1 MASHSVDPEFLWR
14 GLQCIPRSTSSPLKR
29 RIQEPFKAAFPPE
42 PTAPVS
48 WQAVARWTNS
58 QEANRKQTMT
68 SDSSDGTKNVG
79 KNALLHGLYAK
90 DVLLPW
96 DSKEDFLKLHE
107 DLKAEF
113 FPDGRAE
120 EEAVLDLAFLH
131 WHKRTIYRVWQSAVL
146 KDPFTEDIIQTKSKS
161 WSDIRKRLRAAA
173 TSERTLRGAIEN
185 NQSSLLDGLQ
195 TGGEKIAT
203 TSDAEE
209 IKVILAQT
217 EAILKLVT
225 EKSMPLVKALDQ
237 RPDAEQALDRAYAPE
252 SLEKVMRLDAAIDVR
267 IGKVLAR
274 LVGLKEFKRTPAGGA
289 GRRALEAPRAA

>member
-1 MASHSVDPEFLWR
+1 
-14 GLQCIPRSTSSPLKR
+14 
-29 RIQEPFKAAFPPE
+29 
-42 PTAPVS
+42 
-48 WQAVARWTNS
+48 
-58 QEANRKQTMT
+58 MT

-79 KNALLHGLYAK
+79 KNALLHGLYAR

-131 WHKRTIYRVWQSAVL
+131 WHKRTIYRLWQSAVL
-146 KDPFTEDIIQTKSKS
+146 KDPFTEDIIQTESKS

-195 TGGEKIAT
+195 TVGEKIAT

-225 EKSMPLVKALDQ
+225 ERSMPLVKAMDQ
-237 RPDAEQALDRAYAPE
+237 SIGQGLRAGEPGEGHAP
-252 SLEKVMRLDAAIDVR
+252 
-267 IGKVLAR
+267 
-274 LVGLKEFKRTPAGGA
+274 
-289 GRRALEAPRAA
+289 

>member
-1 MASHSVDPEFLWR
+1 
-14 GLQCIPRSTSSPLKR
+14 
-29 RIQEPFKAAFPPE
+29 
-42 PTAPVS
+42 
-48 WQAVARWTNS
+48 
-58 QEANRKQTMT
+58 MT
-68 SDSSDGTKNVG
+68 SDSSDGTKNLG
-79 KNALLHGLYAK
+79 NQNALLHGLYAR

-131 WHKRTIYRVWQSAVL
+131 WHKRTIYRLWQSAVL
-146 KDPFTEDIIQTKSKS
+146 KDPFTEDIIQTESKS

-173 TSERTLRGAIEN
+173 TGERTLRGAIEN

-195 TGGEKIAT
+195 TVGEKIAT

-209 IKVILAQT
+209 IKVILAQS

-225 EKSMPLVKALDQ
+225 EKSMPLVKAMDQ

-252 SLEKVMRLDAAIDVR
+252 SLGLGILRDHAGATA
-267 IGKVLAR
+267 GSAR
-274 LVGLKEFKRTPAGGA
+274 DTCISCIRVNYTLN
-289 GRRALEAPRAA
+289 RAKYRNKTSALTFASSAPNYLPP